1 MSNALIIL
9 LVLAV
14 VALLLLVAE
23 RLEFLSVF
31 KRRR

>member
-1 MSNALIIL
+1 MSNGVIVL
-9 LVLAV
+9 LVLVV

-31 KRRR
+31 RRKR